1 MGDTVLQGISGE
13 GREMLCTNTYHV
25 GKSQCQDTFIR
36 LTSVVFFWQVR
47 KQAAEQLYVQLMTL
61 EDTAVYGEECL
72 DAAFDILTEVAWDGP
87 MEHVKAARSQLL
99 QVFQLGAPES
109 SKATAELQ
117 HSTPVRGKRADENA
131 SYQALINDG
140 SRL

>member
-1 MGDTVLQGISGE
+1 MSRYVYKTHISGA
-13 GREMLCTNTYHV
+13 
-25 GKSQCQDTFIR
+25 
-36 LTSVVFFWQVR
+36 FWQVR
-47 KQAAEQLYVQLMTL
+47 KQAAEQLYVQLMTV
-61 EDTAVYGEECL
+61 EDTGVYDEECL

-87 MEHVKAARSQLL
+87 IEHVKAARSQLL
-99 QVFQLGAPES
+99 QIFQLGAPES

-117 HSTPVRGKRADENA
+117 QLKPVSSKRGDENA